1 MAHNNRYDS
10 YGDVWIGDLLHA
22 VAHTTIGDATECV
35 AWGLDILGLS
45 PGLFQIPAKIKLWG
59 RPAGAYDREA
69 DDTQTSI
76 DKRQHEKDRQI
87 QPDRRIPFEVVRQET
102 PGIREKELPEWYVKA
117 EKLADVDEEQLDI
130 RPPFRP
136 LFHPGTTRA
145 LLSTAL
151 ATPSGEGDIDLDV
164 IIEWITR
171 LRPVTALPKK
181 RLSSIRLGIQLLIDR
196 GAGMSPFITDR
207 ELLVELIRDVV
218 GRDSVEILY
227 FSDSPL
233 RQVDRGDRYA
243 KRFRYGPPTAGT
255 PVVVLTDLGIAG
267 QSSTSFGAKEE
278 EWLRFARL
286 VRGAECPVLAF
297 TPYGP
302 KRWPPALKNLMYI
315 LQWDRGTNVSII
327 RRAVGRGLELKGQ
340 T

>member
-1 MAHNNRYDS
+1 
-10 YGDVWIGDLLHA
+10 
-22 VAHTTIGDATECV
+22 
-35 AWGLDILGLS
+35 
-45 PGLFQIPAKIKLWG
+45 
-59 RPAGAYDREA
+59 
-69 DDTQTSI
+69 
-76 DKRQHEKDRQI
+76 
-87 QPDRRIPFEVVRQET
+87 VRQET
-102 PGIREKELPEWYVKA
+102 PGNREEELPEWYVEA
-117 EKLADVDEEQLDI
+117 DALADVDDEQLDV
-130 RPPFRP
+130 RPQFRP
-136 LFHPGTTRA
+136 LFRPGTTRA

-151 ATPSGEGDIDLDV
+151 ATPSGEGDIDLEV
-164 IIEWITR
+164 IIEWITQ

-218 GRDSVEILY
+218 GRDSVEIFF

-243 KRFRYGPPTAGT
+243 NRFRYEPPTAGT

-302 KRWPPALKNLMYI
+302 KRWPPALKKVMYI
-315 LQWDRGTNVSII
+315 LQWDRATNVSII

-340 T
+340 I